1 LSQDEKDA
9 LYPESIALENPAWV
23 PKMESTVNQAH
34 RAANLEEAWNDPD
47 FFNPTWRPLFIPP
60 KLEHS
65 PDPVNDEG
73 NDKTQ
78 VSQHCNVTHGERQA
92 LCAQQNQRFQD
103 MCVNRPSAPLHEDEG
118 VMTPKLPTEQVVD
131 GNRKF
136 LTSMILLYIYISTSV
151 LIVVSYIE
159 PQRASK
165 RYVLIGHLLHY
176 TKMVSWLLDYL
187 QNIWRMIIV
196 SF

>member
-1 LSQDEKDA
+1 
-9 LYPESIALENPAWV
+9 
-23 PKMESTVNQAH
+23 
-34 RAANLEEAWNDPD
+34 
-47 FFNPTWRPLFIPP
+47 
-60 KLEHS
+60 
-65 PDPVNDEG
+65 
-73 NDKTQ
+73 
-78 VSQHCNVTHGERQA
+78 
-92 LCAQQNQRFQD
+92 

-187 QNIWRMIIV
+187 QNIWRLNFAMTINKAQGQTTPMLV
-196 SF
+196 SSYLMQCSLTVSYMWPSLGLPQNKMSRF

>member
-1 LSQDEKDA
+1 
-9 LYPESIALENPAWV
+9 
-23 PKMESTVNQAH
+23 
-34 RAANLEEAWNDPD
+34 
-47 FFNPTWRPLFIPP
+47 
-60 KLEHS
+60 
-65 PDPVNDEG
+65 
-73 NDKTQ
+73 
-78 VSQHCNVTHGERQA
+78 
-92 LCAQQNQRFQD
+92 

-136 LTSMILLYIYISTSV
+136 LTSMILLYIYIYIYIYISTSV

-176 TKMVSWLLDYL
+176 TKMKVSWLLDYL
-187 QNIWRMIIV
+187 QNIWQMIIV